1 MNARA
6 TRSGLLG
13 VLLLVAPACRGEC
26 RSNEECIEQT
36 VTYRCVALTPPGG
49 NVTLEPKAK
58 SEP

>member
-13 VLLLVAPACRGEC
+13 VLLLMAPACRGAGGTVA
-26 RSNEECIEQT
+26 SA
-36 VTYRCVALTPPGG
+36 VTYRCVALTPAGG